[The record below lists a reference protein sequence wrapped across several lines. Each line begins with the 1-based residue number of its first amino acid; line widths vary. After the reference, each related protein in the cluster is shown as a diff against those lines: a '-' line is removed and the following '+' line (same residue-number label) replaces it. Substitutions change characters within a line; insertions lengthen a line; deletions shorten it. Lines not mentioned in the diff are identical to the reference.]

1 MLPGRG
7 TIACAN
13 RFVCFP
19 TSCLVYMARYATTD
33 LHGCLQTFKRLL
45 EHELK
50 LTPEDELFVL
60 GDYVNKGP
68 DSRGILEYLMDLAK
82 RGFQVYC
89 LRGNH
94 DQELLDAARGLEHL
108 TWASAADRQLTL
120 ASFGVTRAEDIPEAY
135 LQWLDELPYQLDIPD
150 FALVHAG
157 YNFRLPP
164 DQMRTD
170 WHAMLNIK
178 QFVFDASRLQGRRL
192 LHGHVPTPTAEVQR
206 QVQIKAGAIS
216 LDTGCVYRHNP
227 ELAHLAAL
235 NLDSMELILQRNLEP
250 PYPIARR

>member
-1 MLPGRG
+1 
-7 TIACAN
+7 
-13 RFVCFP
+13 
-19 TSCLVYMARYATTD
+19 MARYVTTD
-33 LHGCLQTFKRLL
+33 LHGCLQTFQHLL

-50 LTPEDELFVL
+50 LLPEDELFVL

-68 DSRGILEYLMDLAK
+68 DSRGVLDYLMALPK
-82 RGFQVYC
+82 RGFRVYC

-94 DQELLDAARGLEHL
+94 DQELLDAAQGFQQL

-120 ASFGVTRAEDIPEAY
+120 ESFGVARAEDIPEAY
-135 LQWLDELPYQLDIPD
+135 LSWLDELPYQLDIPG
-150 FALVHAG
+150 FTLVHAG

-164 DQMRTD
+164 DQMRSD
-170 WHAMLNIK
+170 WHTMLNIK
-178 QFVFDASRLQGRRL
+178 QFTFDASRLQNRRL

-206 QVQIKAGAIS
+206 LVRVKAQAIS

-235 NLDSMELILQRNLEP
+235 NLDSFELTLQRNIEP
-250 PYPIARR
+250 AYEIARR